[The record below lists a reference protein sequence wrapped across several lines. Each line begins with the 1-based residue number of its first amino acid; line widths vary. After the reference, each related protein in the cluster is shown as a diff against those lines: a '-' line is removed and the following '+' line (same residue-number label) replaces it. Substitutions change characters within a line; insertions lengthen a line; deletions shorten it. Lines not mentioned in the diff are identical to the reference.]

1 MNLVLIVLEK
11 GPRLVETRII
21 LLAICFDKCSE
32 IESMTTCPILVTKW
46 RAVECLNEHGNENL
60 VIQILSKS
68 KITLKKLLF
77 WSWTEEFILP
87 LGPKGL
93 GLKSLGLKSSGLKSL
108 GL

>member
-1 MNLVLIVLEK
+1 
-11 GPRLVETRII
+11 
-21 LLAICFDKCSE
+21 
-32 IESMTTCPILVTKW
+32 MTTCPILVTKW